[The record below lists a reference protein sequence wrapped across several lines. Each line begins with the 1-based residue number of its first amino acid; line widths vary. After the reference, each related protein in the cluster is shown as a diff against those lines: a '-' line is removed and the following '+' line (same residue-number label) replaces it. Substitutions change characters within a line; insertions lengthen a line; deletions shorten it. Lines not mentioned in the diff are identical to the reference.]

1 MNKMTYFEA
10 QKRASLCIEDKNLD
24 KEIAKFLMMERFNL
38 DTTHLLLHYRDE
50 MNKNDLKQYFNDVN
64 KYIEGYPPQY
74 IIGKANF
81 FGHEFYVDSNVLIP
95 RPETEELVEW
105 VVSDYGSKD
114 KLSILDMGT
123 GSGAIAVSL
132 KMEKNNWNV
141 DAADISDAALS
152 VAKKNA
158 KANQVDVKFISSDLF
173 ENINQDYDVIISNPP
188 YVADDELKYM
198 DASVIQ
204 YEPHEALFAKNHGLF
219 IYERIASYIQSIS
232 FHHHGDLYLEIGF
245 KQKSAVVDIFNKK
258 LPNALI
264 TTRDDFY
271 GNPRMVRVRY

>member
-24 KEIAKFLMMERFNL
+24 KEVAKFLMMERFNL
-38 DTTHLLLHYRDE
+38 DNTHLLLHYRDE
-50 MNKNDLKQYFNDVN
+50 MDEKDLKQYFDDIDR
-64 KYIEGYPPQY
+64 YIDGYPPQY

-105 VVSDYGSKD
+105 VLSDHSSKN
-114 KLSILDMGT
+114 KRNVLDMGT
-123 GSGAIAVSL
+123 GSGAIAISL
-132 KMEKNNWNV
+132 KIENNDWNV
-141 DAADISDAALS
+141 DAADISGGALS

-158 KANQVDVKFISSDLF
+158 KANQIDVKFINSDLF
-173 ENINQDYDVIISNPP
+173 KNIDKFYDVIVSNPP

-198 DASVIQ
+198 DNSVIK

-219 IYERIASYIQSIS
+219 IYDRIADYIKSIS
-232 FHHHGDLYLEIGF
+232 SNHHGDLYLEIGF
-245 KQKSAVVDIFNKK
+245 KQKNAVVDIFSKK
-258 LPNALI
+258 IPAALI